1 MVFNDNRQFLAA
13 LKKTG
18 DAVVIKEEVDWED
31 TQELMLQFG
40 GMKKRLPVEEFY
52 TNEFIP

>member
-1 MVFNDNRQFLAA
+1 MAYADLREFLGH
-13 LKKTG
+13 LEKEG
-18 DAVVIKEEVDWED
+18 ELSRIKEEVDWED